1 MNKVVNVKQP
11 NAIDVEVGQRIRMHR
26 LARGMSQSA
35 LAEKVNVT
43 FQQVQK
49 YEKGSNRVGASRLQG
64 IADCLNVP
72 VSFFF
77 EAIPGAPETAK
88 SGLVNGIDDLTG
100 FVSTAEGL
108 ALNRAFLAVKNARI
122 RQKIV
127 SLVKS
132 LASREGVGSDRGEMT
147 P

>member
-1 MNKVVNVKQP
+1 M
-11 NAIDVEVGQRIRMHR
+11 QRRV
-26 LARGMSQSA
+26 LGMSQSA
-35 LAEKVNVT
+35 LAERVSVT

-77 EAIPGAPETAK
+77 EGMSGADENE
-88 SGLVNGIDDLTG
+88 SGLVKGMDDLTG
-100 FVSTAEGL
+100 FISTAEGL
-108 ALNRAFLAVKNARI
+108 ALNRAFLAVKDARI

-127 SLVKS
+127 GLVKS
-132 LASREGVGSDRGEMT
+132 LASLEGDD
-147 P
+147 

>member
-1 MNKVVNVKQP
+1 MNKAVNAKEPSAVD
-11 NAIDVEVGQRIRMHR
+11 IEVGRRIRMQR
-26 LARGMSQSA
+26 RVLGMSQSA
-35 LAEKVNVT
+35 LAERVSVT

-77 EAIPGAPETAK
+77 EGMAGADESE
-88 SGLVNGIDDLTG
+88 SGLVKGMDDLTG
-100 FVSTAEGL
+100 FISTAEGL
-108 ALNRAFLAVKNARI
+108 ALNRAFLAVKDPRI

-127 SLVKS
+127 GLVKS
-132 LASREGVGSDRGEMT
+132 LASLEGDD
-147 P
+147 

>member
-1 MNKVVNVKQP
+1 MSKSVNAKEPSAVD
-11 NAIDVEVGQRIRMHR
+11 IEVGRRIRMQR
-26 LARGMSQSA
+26 RVLGMSQSA
-35 LAEKVNVT
+35 LAERVSVT

-77 EAIPGAPETAK
+77 EGMAGADESE
-88 SGLVNGIDDLTG
+88 SGSVKGMDDLTG
-100 FVSTAEGL
+100 FISTAEGL
-108 ALNRAFLAVKNARI
+108 ALNRAFLAVKDPRI

-127 SLVKS
+127 GLVKS
-132 LASREGVGSDRGEMT
+132 LASLEGDD
-147 P
+147 